1 MRITVPIGTRPEVI
15 KLAGVIEALR
25 GAGHE
30 LRCVATGQHTD
41 PRMAGDLFAELGC
54 RPDAS
59 WELSGDEGERV
70 GQLLSLAFAEMATS
84 PPDAVMV
91 LGDTYTAPLV
101 AFAARRY
108 GVGVIHLEAGL
119 RSFNGRSMEETHR
132 KMMSSLA
139 TIHLPPTELAAAFL
153 MADGVPG
160 ERMRVVGNP
169 VIDAIVRTG
178 VARLPVA
185 DRRGVLLTAHRA
197 TNVDDRER
205 LEELVRMAC
214 ELGTHAGPVT
224 FPLHP
229 RTRAR
234 LKAARLLRTLSRA
247 SGVHLVPPMPY
258 HNLLEALAA
267 SRIVV
272 TDSGGLQEEASH
284 FGVPVAVLRASTPRW
299 ETVVTGST
307 VLTGLDTGRV
317 LDAVRSLADPDELE
331 RLAALP
337 CPYGDG
343 RTAERVVEALR
354 DPEILRL
361 LPPSEPELLVRLPEA
376 V

>member
-1 MRITVPIGTRPEVI
+1 
-15 KLAGVIEALR
+15 
-25 GAGHE
+25 
-30 LRCVATGQHTD
+30 
-41 PRMAGDLFAELGC
+41 
-54 RPDAS
+54 
-59 WELSGDEGERV
+59 
-70 GQLLSLAFAEMATS
+70 
-84 PPDAVMV
+84 
-91 LGDTYTAPLV
+91 
-101 AFAARRY
+101 
-108 GVGVIHLEAGL
+108 
-119 RSFNGRSMEETHR
+119 
-132 KMMSSLA
+132 
-139 TIHLPPTELAAAFL
+139 
-153 MADGVPG
+153 
-160 ERMRVVGNP
+160 
-169 VIDAIVRTG
+169 
-178 VARLPVA
+178 
-185 DRRGVLLTAHRA
+185 
-197 TNVDDRER
+197 
-205 LEELVRMAC
+205 
-214 ELGTHAGPVT
+214 
-224 FPLHP
+224 
-229 RTRAR
+229 
-234 LKAARLLRTLSRA
+234 
-247 SGVHLVPPMPY
+247 MPY